1 MPMSYRFTEADY
13 SAISAILGVEGTVE
27 ATGCIWQMVHND
39 TRQAQIVTLMN
50 DIDYPNGSQG
60 SAVIVQTKHGYFEL
74 HECSG
79 YITFEP
85 DEVIFVTE
93 RAEYI
98 SRVWSWAS
106 SAHVQC
112 SHRFKK
118 MHYMLI
124 LVNLHPSLIM
134 SAMQLSLA
142 EEILDT
148 E

>member
-1 MPMSYRFTEADY
+1 MSYRFTEADY

-27 ATGCIWQMVHND
+27 ATGCQWQMVNND

-50 DIDYPNGSQG
+50 DISYPNGSQG

-98 SRVWSWAS
+98 SGMVLGK
-106 SAHVQC
+106 QC
-112 SHRFKK
+112 ICSMFAPIQKDALHANFGE
-118 MHYMLI
+118 
-124 LVNLHPSLIM
+124 LHPSLIM

-142 EEILDT
+142 EQVLDT

>member
-1 MPMSYRFTEADY
+1 MSYRFTEADY

-98 SRVWSWAS
+98 SGMVLGK
-106 SAHVQC
+106 HCTC
-112 SHRFKK
+112 SMFSPIQKAALHANFAE
-118 MHYMLI
+118 
-124 LVNLHPSLIM
+124 LHPSLIM